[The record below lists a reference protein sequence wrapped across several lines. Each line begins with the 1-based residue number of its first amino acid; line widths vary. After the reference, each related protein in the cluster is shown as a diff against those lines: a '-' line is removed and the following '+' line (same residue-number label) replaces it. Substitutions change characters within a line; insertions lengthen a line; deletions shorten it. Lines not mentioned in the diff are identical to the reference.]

1 MYDSVTNTDKLL
13 QSNEV
18 IDEVISIDE
27 ISPIFDISYFSPNSK
42 RNKLRTSFDDAPDG
56 TYKRIFNEYQGINVD
71 CGKNDSK
78 NDYNNIFFNGKL
90 QVVIVDDA
98 LVDRKFLTKIVKT
111 QNKLVDVYT
120 VSNGVEVKNFFD
132 NYLNCSCKENIVIFM
147 DINMPYKNGFEA
159 TKEIRNIQK
168 DMEPIIIGMSSVDTP
183 EFKNKCIASGMN
195 SFVSKPFTVKKL
207 ENLLQEITF
216 NKEYKASYIN
226 YDTKTVLSEEILV

>member
-1 MYDSVTNTDKLL
+1 MEKMIVN
-13 QSNEV
+13 
-18 IDEVISIDE
+18 
-27 ISPIFDISYFSPNSK
+27 
-42 RNKLRTSFDDAPDG
+42 
-56 TYKRIFNEYQGINVD
+56 
-71 CGKNDSK
+71 C
-78 NDYNNIFFNGKL
+78 KL

-111 QNKLVDVYT
+111 QNKLVDVCT
-120 VSNGVEVKNFFD
+120 ASNGVEVTNLFD

-147 DINMPYKNGFEA
+147 DINMPCKNGFEA

-168 DMEPIIIGMSSVDTP
+168 DIEPIIIGMSSVDTP

-207 ENLLQEITF
+207 ENLFQEITF